1 VEVDMK
7 RDASLEVD
15 NRLTPDKQAEL
26 SKEFL
31 KALYALPEGDRIK
44 LCIQC
49 GTCSGS
55 CPNAEK
61 MEYSPREIIA
71 ALRAGMLSRVL
82 ATNTVWLCTSCYY
95 CTVRCPQKIRFTDIM
110 YELKRLGIKHG
121 IYPKSAAAPVLS
133 RTFVE
138 MVDTYGR
145 NPETLM
151 MMKYYMR
158 MGIKGMTS
166 AIKNIPMAGE
176 LVKRK
181 RMDINPIPKKI
192 KGMDQIKK
200 IVEHALAQESEG
212 GA

>member
-1 VEVDMK
+1 MK
-7 RDASLEVD
+7 RKAPYEINVNLSQDE
-15 NRLTPDKQAEL
+15 QAQL
-26 SKEFL
+26 SKKFL
-31 KALYALPEGDRIK
+31 KALYSLPEGDRIK

-55 CPNAEK
+55 CPNAEH

-121 IYPKSAAAPVLS
+121 IYPKSAAAPMLS

-151 MMKYYMR
+151 IMKYYLR
-158 MGIKGMTS
+158 MGIAGAKLGLNNAKM
-166 AIKNIPMAGE
+166 AIELMKRNRLEMRPM
-176 LVKRK
+176 
-181 RMDINPIPKKI
+181 PKKI

-200 IVEHALAQESEG
+200 ILDHVLAQESGG